1 MNEILNYCRNC
12 KHCDIRKDTGLGT
25 IIYCHN
31 FKYHSYVYFD
41 CSQFKPKDNLKQN
54 NMIKVEFTQEEF
66 ILLIQGISSR
76 KKVFRAK
83 IRNNEI
89 QIETGKT
96 KMPIEDLERNI
107 RKRQKQIAE
116 MEQLSAKLDVI
127 AYRNDL
133 NPDTRMALSLNC
145 G

>member
-1 MNEILNYCRNC
+1 MNDIINYCRNC
-12 KHCDIRKDTGLGT
+12 EHCEIKEDTGLGT

-31 FKYHSYVYFD
+31 FKYISYVDFD

-54 NMIKVEFTQEEF
+54 QMIKVEFTKEEF
-66 ILLIQGISSR
+66 ILLMQGIGSR
-76 KKVFRAK
+76 KKIFRGK
-83 IRNNEI
+83 IRNNEN

-96 KMPIEDLERNI
+96 KLPVEELERNI
-107 RKRQKQIAE
+107 CKRKKQLAE

-127 AYRNDL
+127 AYSNDV
-133 NPDTRMALSLNC
+133 NSDTRMALSLNC